1 MSFLD
6 KLFSRLEKKTV
17 DRTTDYF
24 WDAILVYSSN
34 RDPIVRMAALAAGKK
49 ASRDERASM
58 VNSLRDFASDED
70 EDLTLLLNQ
79 LADEILT
86 RDWTIRDAVAEGLA
100 LTKFDEEY
108 AIALDRFD
116 SAVFRRRFPEIFS
129 QKNPE

>member
-1 MSFLD
+1 MSLLD
-6 KLFSRLEKKTV
+6 KLFSRLERKTV

-34 RDPIVRMAALAAGKK
+34 RDPVVRMAALVAAKK

-58 VNSLRDFASDED
+58 ANFLKDFASDED

-79 LADEILT
+79 LADEIISK
-86 RDWTIRDAVAEGLA
+86 DWTIRDAVAEGLA

-108 AIALDRFD
+108 AIALDKFD
-116 SAVFRRRFPEIFS
+116 SAIFRRRFPEIFS
-129 QKNPE
+129 EENPE